1 MLGYEV
7 YRSRMM
13 RDRQNIEIVDSYPC
27 SLVGAAAF
35 LRQEYIRDG
44 KMTEDQALKFY
55 NRATGEYDIARPP
68 SDEERLQ
75 QRLEKAKT
83 SYEQKRI
90 ARSQRARK
98 EARRKREWRKRK
110 NVTDSPVLREN

>member
-1 MLGYEV
+1 M
-7 YRSRMM
+7 
-13 RDRQNIEIVDSYPC
+13 EIVEVRPC

-44 KMTEDQALKFY
+44 KMAEEKALRLH
-55 NRATGEYDIARPP
+55 NRATGEYDIARPLT
-68 SDEERLQ
+68 DEERLQ

-90 ARSQRARK
+90 ARSERARK

-110 NVTDSPVLREN
+110 NVPDSPILREN